1 MVTTL
6 HRAGWDH
13 PHPGQTPRPSQHP
26 LWSRS
31 VTPGHLSLLMFRKLS
46 FWDHKIIFPSFTA
59 LISPLKSP
67 AIYLPIYLSPLSL
80 PSLLQQLPV
89 LPWDGPHCLTLQHE
103 LSARSTTT
111 QMDTASCIPLPIS
124 AQRSGCRTRTPHHL
138 TAATSESPASTM
150 GEARAA
156 RCLLGNQL
164 NELQSLPVQILLT
177 LCSGADLGNRV

>member
-1 MVTTL
+1 MTTL

-26 LWSRS
+26 LWSCS

-111 QMDTASCIPLPIS
+111 QMDTASCIPHHVLHPAPHLCP
-124 AQRSGCRTRTPHHL
+124 AQWVQDQDTSPSHRCHQRVPGQHHGRG
-138 TAATSESPASTM
+138 ESSSLSLRKPA
-150 GEARAA
+150 ERAPEPPRA
-156 RCLLGNQL
+156 NPAHAVLRG
-164 NELQSLPVQILLT
+164 
-177 LCSGADLGNRV
+177 